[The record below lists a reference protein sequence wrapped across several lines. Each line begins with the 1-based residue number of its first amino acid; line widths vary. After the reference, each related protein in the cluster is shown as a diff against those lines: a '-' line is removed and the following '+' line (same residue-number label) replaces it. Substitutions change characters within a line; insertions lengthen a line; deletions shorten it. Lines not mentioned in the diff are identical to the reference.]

1 MKKIIIFSF
10 LFYSCNLLLA
20 QVSSPVQIV
29 NDPTN
34 LAKIKEIVKSGEETV
49 STMKKQIEYIEQ
61 AKDQLEKVNSYVR
74 QASTTKKALDNAKR
88 LTTTIT
94 QAHTDLSKLNLD
106 AGTLDSYSQSLDNL
120 YEGVLETVSDL
131 TVILTDGSLKMS
143 DAERLRIIKEK
154 EEDLAYKEM
163 KIKRQVEKAK
173 MAYSRQET
181 LKVLS
186 NGGR

>member
-1 MKKIIIFSF
+1 MKKLATLSF
-10 LFYSCNLLLA
+10 LLYWCSTLFA

-34 LAKIKEIVKSGEETV
+34 LAKIKEIVQSGEETV
-49 STMKKQIEYIEQ
+49 STMKQQIKYIEE
-61 AKDQLEKVNSYVR
+61 AKEQLEKVNSYVR
-74 QASTTKKALDNAKR
+74 QASTTKKALENAKR

-106 AGTLDSYSQSLDNL
+106 AGTLESYSQSLDNL
-120 YEGVLETVSDL
+120 YDGVLETISDL
-131 TVILTDGSLKMS
+131 TAILTDGSLKMT

-186 NGGR
+186 NGSR